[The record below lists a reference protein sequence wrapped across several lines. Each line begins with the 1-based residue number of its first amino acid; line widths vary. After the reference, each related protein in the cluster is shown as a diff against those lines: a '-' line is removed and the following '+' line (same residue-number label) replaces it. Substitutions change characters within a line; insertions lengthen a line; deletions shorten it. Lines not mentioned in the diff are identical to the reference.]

1 MASPTAMTTRLSSL
15 RIHSKNPLQAAM
27 TERSQH
33 ARRPHLTPE
42 SPRPGASKTVVDS
55 EERRRL
61 WSIGLWDSAC
71 SIDLEAEGGEQNG
84 GSPRA
89 EGRVDWELE
98 TRRVLGDRKR
108 WTWVATWR
116 TVLFSLR
123 CCDEEFNN
131 EELQTYSKTI
141 QQKSY

>member
-61 WSIGLWDSAC
+61 WSIGLWNSAC
-71 SIDLEAEGGEQNG
+71 SNDLEAEGGEQDG
-84 GSPRA
+84 GSPRV
-89 EGRVDWELE
+89 ESRKDWELE
-98 TRRVLGDRKR
+98 TRRVLGEME
-108 WTWVATWR
+108 VASNVAHGFIF
-116 TVLFSLR
+116 TVAYGFIFTAVLR
-123 CCDEEFNN
+123 GRV
-131 EELQTYSKTI
+131 
-141 QQKSY
+141 

>member
-1 MASPTAMTTRLSSL
+1 LVDWAVGLGVLDRFGSGGRRAERGIAQSGRPSGLGTGNSSGSG
-15 RIHSKNPLQAAM
+15 R
-27 TERSQH
+27 
-33 ARRPHLTPE
+33 
-42 SPRPGASKTVVDS
+42 S
-55 EERRRL
+55 EE
-61 WSIGLWDSAC
+61 
-71 SIDLEAEGGEQNG
+71 
-84 GSPRA
+84 
-89 EGRVDWELE
+89 
-98 TRRVLGDRKR
+98 R